1 MDNNNNLKWD
11 PVIFND
17 EWKKAGRIY
26 YDNGNNYIR
35 KKLLKSVAIHNYYLT
50 KDTNIGVPAPITYKW
65 CHSQLPQY
73 LTNKKKEQCF

>member
-26 YDNGNNYIR
+26 YDNGNNY
-35 KKLLKSVAIHNYYLT
+35 KKAK
-50 KDTNIGVPAPITYKW
+50 ITEK
-65 CHSQLPQY
+65 CGNSQL
-73 LTNKKKEQCF
+73 LFN